1 MNPCRGHCRPL
12 FFVPVRTI
20 LAGALALSISLAAVP
35 ASAGVWQW
43 GCVGA
48 LGNDQVAFNRDR
60 LIIIGG
66 KGKGLKLHDVARHDD
81 FADGVAPDTIVA
93 AYRADDINGG
103 LSSPMT
109 FTSESGGGTLTLSE
123 EASEETGH
131 SEGLVA
137 GCRDET
143 TDRFRKTYRMERD
156 GMAPAT
162 VILKCME
169 YQLSSRGGRMCE

>member
-1 MNPCRGHCRPL
+1 MGHRRPP
-12 FFVPVRTI
+12 FFVSLRTI
-20 LAGALALSISLAAVP
+20 LSSACALVVMLAANT

-60 LIIIGG
+60 LIVVAG
-66 KGKGLKLHDVARHDD
+66 KAPEQKLDDVARHDD
-81 FADGVAPDTIVA
+81 FADGVPADKIVA
-93 AYRADDINGG
+93 AYRADDINSG

-109 FTSESGGGTLTLSE
+109 FASEGGATLTLSE

-131 SEGLVA
+131 TEGLVA

-143 TDRFRKTYRMERD
+143 TDRFRKTYRLERA
-156 GMAPAT
+156 GAPPAT
-162 VILKCME
+162 VILDCME
-169 YQLSSRGGRMCE
+169 YQLSSRGGRVCQ